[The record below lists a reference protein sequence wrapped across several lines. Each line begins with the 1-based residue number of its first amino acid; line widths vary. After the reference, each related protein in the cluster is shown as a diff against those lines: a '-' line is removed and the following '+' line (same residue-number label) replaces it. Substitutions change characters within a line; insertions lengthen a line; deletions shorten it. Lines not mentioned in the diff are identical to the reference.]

1 MLPLFIQVSNTIKT
15 LKIEKIYGLERA
27 HEINMNIKF
36 GVLVLKDCLNYNG
49 CIPKNV
55 FVNLNIILGWLLQ
68 SIIDNLN

>member
-1 MLPLFIQVSNTIKT
+1 MLPLFIQVSNIIKT
-15 LKIEKIYGLERA
+15 LKIEKKYGLERA

-36 GVLVLKDCLNYNG
+36 GVLVLKDCLNG